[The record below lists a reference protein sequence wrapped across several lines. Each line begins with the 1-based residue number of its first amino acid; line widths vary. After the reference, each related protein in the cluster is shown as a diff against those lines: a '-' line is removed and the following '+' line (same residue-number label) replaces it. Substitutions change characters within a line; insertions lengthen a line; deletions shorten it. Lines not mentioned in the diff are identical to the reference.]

1 MRSRTVLSLASLAL
15 VVALRGAAGA
25 EEIAVGEKAPDFK
38 VKATDGK
45 EYTLESFKDA
55 KAIIVTFTC
64 NNCPVAVAYEDRF
77 IAFAKKY
84 KEKGVVFLA
93 INCVSNSPSHARYQV
108 LINDYSNGGGQFD
121 FTSLLTN
128 SYRRILD
135 SVQAP
140 PPVLTAPQLSAGA
153 FEFTVPGQRGRTN
166 RVEATTNFVD
176 WLTVTNVFGTN
187 APIRIRQ
194 TPAEP
199 ERFYRV
205 RRL

>member
-1 MRSRTVLSLASLAL
+1 MEPGSSWQAQTDAFLRATNVTVCGNDY
-15 VVALRGAAGA
+15 VGAVNHG
-25 EEIAVGEKAPDFK
+25 IRNLFAPPN
-38 VKATDGK
+38 ATNAD
-45 EYTLESFKDA
+45 
-55 KAIIVTFTC
+55 
-64 NNCPVAVAYEDRF
+64 PRP
-77 IAFAKKY
+77 
-84 KEKGVVFLA
+84 VFLA
-93 INCVSNSPSHARYQV
+93 INCVTNSPSHARYQV

-140 PPVLTAPQLSAGA
+140 PPALSAPQVSAGA
-153 FEFTVPGQRGRTN
+153 CEFTFPGQRGRTN
-166 RVEATTNFVD
+166 RVEASTNFID

-194 TPAEP
+194 APVEP
-199 ERFYRV
+199 EKFYRV